1 MTARVASITARA
13 RSTGQPTGRR
23 VVGVAG
29 APGVA
34 IGPAWRYPPVTV
46 SRPAVGGNEDPA
58 PTDLATAARQA
69 ARQLNDLAAG
79 LRTRGAINE
88 AAILEAQAMMA
99 EDPSLLDEAHRR
111 IAAGADVA
119 EALTAAA
126 RLMAATLSRLDD
138 PLLAAR
144 AADVLDVGD
153 RIVRILRGVAVAPPT
168 VPSIA
173 LGDDLPPSVAAE
185 LPSGLLLG
193 IALQGGTPVA
203 HAAILARA
211 LGIPAV
217 VAAPGLLAALD
228 DTSGPPDGADA
239 AQAAVVVAI
248 DGRTGEIV
256 IGPDAD
262 EQAAFEGRISAEQ
275 RRRDRTAGQPAR
287 RLATADGSPVRLV
300 ANIGSPRDI
309 QRALDAGAEG
319 VGLLRTEFLFMERSR
334 PPDEDEQTA
343 AYREILAAFGA
354 ERPVVIRLA
363 DIGGDK
369 PLPWLDLPAEANPFL
384 GVRAIRL
391 AYRTPDLLVTQL
403 RAISRAGAEAGV
415 TPHVMAP
422 MIADAA
428 DVRLFQDLV
437 EQAQAGLSAAGRP
450 RSDAF
455 VRGIMIEIPS
465 AAILAAELAPTVDF
479 FSIGT
484 NDLTQYLFA
493 ADRTN
498 AALGRF
504 HDACQPAVLRSIA
517 GIVAGARAARI
528 PVAVCGELAADPV
541 GALVLVGL
549 GVDEL
554 SADPNAFDDIRT
566 ALAGSTMD
574 ELRGLATA
582 ALHANDAAA
591 VRRLAAP
598 LVARGLDA

>member
-1 MTARVASITARA
+1 MTGPVASITARA
-13 RSTGQPTGRR
+13 RSTGEPTGRR

-34 IGPAWRYPPVTV
+34 IGPAWRYLPVAA
-46 SRPAVGGNEDPA
+46 SRPAVGVNEDPG
-58 PTDLATAARQA
+58 PMDLAAAARQA
-69 ARQLNDLAAG
+69 ARQLDDLAGG
-79 LRTRGAINE
+79 LRTRGAVDE

-99 EDPSLLDEAHRR
+99 EDPSLLDEADRR

-119 EALTAAA
+119 EALMAAA
-126 RLMAATLSRLDD
+126 RMMAASLSSLAD

-144 AADVLDVGD
+144 ATDVLDVGD
-153 RIVRILRGVAVAPPT
+153 RIVRILRGVAIAPPT

-173 LGDDLPPSVAAE
+173 LADDLPPSVAAE

-228 DTSGPPDGADA
+228 DASDAFDGADA
-239 AQAAVVVAI
+239 PQAAIVVAI

-262 EQAAFEGRISAEQ
+262 ERASFEGRIGAEQ
-275 RRRDRTAGQPAR
+275 RRRDRTASQPACR
-287 RLATADGSPVRLV
+287 AATADGSPLRLM

-354 ERPVVIRLA
+354 ERPVV
-363 DIGGDK
+363 
-369 PLPWLDLPAEANPFL
+369 
-384 GVRAIRL
+384 IRL

-450 RSDAF
+450 RSDVL

-465 AAILAAELAPTVDF
+465 AAILAAELAPTVEF

-566 ALAGSTMD
+566 ALARSTMD

-582 ALHANDAAA
+582 ALHADDAAA